1 MNANTDAKTPNQPW
15 WRVGMV
21 WLVLAGPAIVVVAS
35 FATLRLAVIHVDPV
49 INEPVS
55 QSADDPSLTPAM
67 KARNHAATP
76 RP

>member
-1 MNANTDAKTPNQPW
+1 MNPSAAANSQNPPW

-35 FATLRLAVIHVDPV
+35 FATLRLALIHVDPV
-49 INEPVS
+49 IQDPPVQS
-55 QSADDPSLTPAM
+55 QPAQALTPAM
-67 KARNHAATP
+67 SARNHAATP